1 LGLAGQFEFRGLVL
15 GGLARVHDA
24 RFNLEHNHGF
34 TFDLGARL
42 RASSRLV
49 VAAATH
55 FLAIELGDREPTD
68 YYVGAEYIATPG
80 LSIGRVA
87 AEIIVRYGTTY
98 RASEKLEHA
107 LGAGLQ
113 VGGHFRM
120 DASVVRE
127 TGYQT
132 AGWRPAVAVSV
143 RVGKYQLGIARSNGL
158 NDLGATYRIG
168 LDATLIQ

>member
-1 LGLAGQFEFRGLVL
+1 
-15 GGLARVHDA
+15 
-24 RFNLEHNHGF
+24 
-34 TFDLGARL
+34 
-42 RASSRLV
+42 
-49 VAAATH
+49 
-55 FLAIELGDREPTD
+55 
-68 YYVGAEYIATPG
+68 
-80 LSIGRVA
+80 
-87 AEIIVRYGTTY
+87 
-98 RASEKLEHA
+98 
-107 LGAGLQ
+107 
-113 VGGHFRM
+113 M